1 MTKMVGKGQWWS
13 GGEKKIKTN
22 VERML
27 RKLEWMK
34 KGSSCELQ
42 GQVAKGGEQ
51 KGVHNTFLHAL
62 FFVCFV
68 SVVALHLFAYDF
80 IISNI
85 QCLFFSHHLSYIILH
100 FTCSFGKSTK
110 GV

>member
-1 MTKMVGKGQWWS
+1 MKTGKNGLD
-13 GGEKKIKTN
+13 EKKMKIVKIYENGWEGIKVEWGDKIFLTN

-27 RKLEWMK
+27 WKLEWMK

-51 KGVHNTFLHAL
+51 KGVHNTFLRAL

-68 SVVALHLFAYDF
+68 CFVSVV
-80 IISNI
+80 
-85 QCLFFSHHLSYIILH
+85 
-100 FTCSFGKSTK
+100 
-110 GV
+110 V